1 MNVMTDLNRNY
12 IAGAWVAGSGEIE
25 NRNPSDVT
33 EVVGRYAQASAA
45 QLDEALS
52 AARQAQAIWAGYGLE
67 RRHDVLIAI
76 GTEMM
81 RRAPELGELR
91 ETLVP
96 ELQPGDLLI
105 TLGAGDISALGPQLL
120 EALTARGDR

>member
-1 MNVMTDLNRNY
+1 VFRLTVAKQPGFPGQTGDKPMNVMTDLNRNY

-52 AARQAQAIWAGYGLE
+52 AARQAQAIWAGYG
-67 RRHDVLIAI
+67 
-76 GTEMM
+76 
-81 RRAPELGELR
+81 
-91 ETLVP
+91 
-96 ELQPGDLLI
+96 
-105 TLGAGDISALGPQLL
+105 
-120 EALTARGDR
+120 